1 MIAAVADDRRCI
13 VVGAGL
19 LGLATARTL
28 ARRGWAVTVFEAAD
42 SVGHARSGSKGDAR
56 IFRLGYPEE
65 LYVEM
70 AIRAEA
76 LWRDLEAQ
84 TGRTLLRATGQVS
97 FGDDDALSAIATA
110 LTAHGRATQLLTADG
125 VTRRFP
131 GFATHGPALFEPDS
145 GVLAADA
152 CLAALRDATGFELQ
166 TGHPVT
172 LLEQSSDSVLV
183 TTAGGQVHEA
193 DVVVNCAGPR
203 TLALLG
209 NGLPAPA
216 RTRPSVPQVAYYR
229 AAEPRAAA
237 RLPVFIEWGPD
248 MVYGL
253 PVLGT
258 GAHAGSY
265 KVSHHTPGEPLDG
278 FDPLDATSWGDEP
291 ALLARLSEAARRFL
305 PALDPHPVATE
316 RCVYDNSADQDFVID
331 RIGRVVVGCGTSGH
345 AFKFGPLIGAV
356 LADLAEGTPSSVDVT
371 RFRLDR
377 GASTGA
383 GSVAANR

>member
-1 MIAAVADDRRCI
+1 VSDDRRCI

-19 LGLATARTL
+19 LGLATAWVL
-28 ARRGWAVTVFEAAD
+28 SRRGWAVTVCEAAG

-56 IFRLGYPEE
+56 IFRLGYPEP

-70 AIRAEA
+70 AIRAEV
-76 LWRDLEAQ
+76 LWRDLEAT
-84 TGRTLLRATGQVS
+84 TGRTLLHATGQVS
-97 FGDDDALSAIATA
+97 FGDHGALSGIAAALSAHDRVTE
-110 LTAHGRATQLLTADG
+110 LLTAED

-131 GFATHGPALFEPDS
+131 GFATHGAALFEPDS

-152 CLAALRDATGFELQ
+152 CLAALCDATRFELR
-166 TGHPVT
+166 TGQPVR
-172 LLEQSSDSVLV
+172 LLEQQSRSVLV
-183 TTAGGQVHEA
+183 TTAAGLVLEA
-193 DVVVNCAGPR
+193 DVVVDCAGPR

-209 NGLPAPA
+209 DALPASA
-216 RTRPSVPQVAYYR
+216 ETQPSIPQVAYFR
-229 AAEPRAAA
+229 AVEPGAAA
-237 RLPVFIEWGPD
+237 RLPVFIEWGPG

-265 KVSHHTPGEPLDG
+265 KVSHHTPGTPLVG

-291 ALLARLSEAARRFL
+291 ALLGRLTEAARRFV

-316 RCVYDNSADQDFVID
+316 RCVYDNSADQDFVLD
-331 RIGRVVVGCGTSGH
+331 RIGSVVVGCGTSGH
-345 AFKFGPLIGAV
+345 AFKFGPLIGEV
-356 LADLAEGTPSSVDVT
+356 LADLAEGRPPPFDVT

-377 GASTGA
+377 GASA
-383 GSVAANR
+383 GGGPVAANR

>member
-1 MIAAVADDRRCI
+1 MIGSVPEDRRCI

-19 LGLATARTL
+19 IGLSTAWAL
-28 ARRGWAVTVFEAAD
+28 CRRGWAVTVLEAAG
-42 SVGHARSGSKGDAR
+42 SIGHAGSGSKGDAR
-56 IFRLGYPEE
+56 IFRLGYPEP
-65 LYVEM
+65 LYVEL

-76 LWRDLEAQ
+76 LWRELEAA

-97 FGDDDALSAIATA
+97 FGDEGALSSIATA
-110 LTAHGRATQLLTADG
+110 LSAHDRATQFLTPDD

-131 GFATHGPALFEPDS
+131 GFATYGPALFEPDS

-152 CLAALRDATGFELQ
+152 CLTALCDATRFELM

-172 LLEQSSDSVLV
+172 LLEQRSDLVRV
-183 TTAGGQVHEA
+183 TTAAGDVLEA
-193 DVVVNCAGPR
+193 DVVADCAGPR
-203 TLALLG
+203 SLALLG
-209 NGLPAPA
+209 DGWPA
-216 RTRPSVPQVAYYR
+216 RVAAGPSIPQVAYFR
-229 AAEPRAAA
+229 AAEPGTPA

-258 GAHAGSY
+258 GAHAGTY
-265 KVSHHTPGEPLDG
+265 KVSHHTPGTPLDR

-291 ALLARLSEAARRFL
+291 SLLARLTDAARRFL
-305 PALDPHPVATE
+305 PTLDPHPVATE

-331 RIGRVVVGCGTSGH
+331 RIGSVLVGCGTSGH
-345 AFKFGPLIGAV
+345 AFKFGPLIGDV
-356 LADLAEGTPSSVDVT
+356 LADLADGRPPSFDMT

-383 GSVAANR
+383 GSVAAKR

>member
-1 MIAAVADDRRCI
+1 MIGAVADDRRCI

-19 LGLATARTL
+19 LGLATAWAL
-28 ARRGWAVTVFEAAD
+28 ARRGWTVTVFEAAG

-56 IFRLGYPEE
+56 IFRLGYPEP

-76 LWRDLEAQ
+76 LWRDLEAT
-84 TGRTLLRATGQVS
+84 TGRTLLHATGQVS
-97 FGDDDALSAIATA
+97 FGDDDALAAIANA
-110 LTAHGRATQLLTADG
+110 LSAHGRANAVLTADG

-131 GFATHGPALFEPDS
+131 GFATHAPALFEPDS

-152 CLAALRDATGFELQ
+152 CLAALRDETGFELQ
-166 TGHPVT
+166 TGHPIT
-172 LLEQSSDSVLV
+172 LLEQSSNSVFV
-183 TTAGGQVHEA
+183 TTAAGQVCEA

-209 NGLPAPA
+209 DGLPAPEE
-216 RTRPSVPQVAYYR
+216 TRPSTPQVAYYR
-229 AAEPRAAA
+229 ATEPGAAA

-248 MVYGL
+248 MIYGL

-258 GAHAGSY
+258 GAHSGSY
-265 KVSHHTPGEPLDG
+265 KVSHHTPGAPLDG
-278 FDPLDATSWGDEP
+278 FDPLDATSLGDEP

-331 RIGRVVVGCGTSGH
+331 RIGSVVVGCGTSGH
-345 AFKFGPLIGAV
+345 AFKFGPLIGEV
-356 LADLAEGTPSSVDVT
+356 LADLAEGTPPSVDVT

-377 GASTGA
+377 GSSTGA